1 MKDRLRRDVIDDERV
16 FVIDAVVIDGLFRFL
31 LSLIESSMNVLL
43 DCFCFVIF
51 WVIFCEKNSYL

>member
-31 LSLIESSMNVLL
+31 LSVIESSMNVLL
-43 DCFCFVIF
+43 DCFCFVILL
-51 WVIFCEKNSYL
+51 VIFL